1 MSEESVD
8 ANSFCVFALC
18 ASPIISV
25 NLVGSKI
32 KKILLLYS
40 NGVAQLETVSH
51 LFMLI
56 ENFVAVSC
64 VVSSGC
70 CYY

>member
-8 ANSFCVFALC
+8 ANYFCVFALC

-25 NLVGSKI
+25 NLEWSEV
-32 KKILLLYS
+32 KKILILYS
-40 NGVAQLETVSH
+40 NGLETVSH
-51 LFMLI
+51 SFTLI
-56 ENFVAVSC
+56 ENFVE
-64 VVSSGC
+64 VSSGC